1 MKREDLEKLGLT
13 KEQIDSVCD
22 LNNKDMTPVKNDLQ
36 KAQDDLKVTQEKL
49 KTAEEAVKKFD
60 GVDLEKQNQQ
70 IKDLQDTLKKK
81 DDDHAAELAA
91 RDFNDLIEKSISAA
105 KGKNVKAI
113 MALLDTDSLKTS
125 KNQKEDVEKA
135 LKALAEAEDSKMLF
149 GEPEAKPTGT
159 SSIIGEVKK
168 TDIPPAESFHDAIAG
183 HYKEK

>member
-49 KTAEEAVKKFD
+49 ETAEKAVKKFD

-70 IKDLQDTLKKK
+70 IKDLQDALKKK
-81 DDDHAAELAA
+81 DDDHAAEMAD
-91 RDFNDLIEKSISAA
+91 RDFKALLKDSVTAA
-105 KGKNVKAI
+105 KGKNAKAI
-113 MALLDTDSLKTS
+113 MALLDMDALKAS

-135 LKALAEAEDSKMLF
+135 LKTLAEAEDSKMLF
-149 GEPEAKPTGT
+149 GEPEPKPAGT

-168 TDIPPAESFHDAIAG
+168 TDIPPAESFHSAIAG
-183 HYKEK
+183 HYNGK

>member
-22 LNNKDMTPVKNDLQ
+22 LNNKDMAPVKNDLQ

-60 GVDLEKQNQQ
+60 GVDPEALKKQ
-70 IKDLQDTLKKK
+70 IADLQTDLKKK
-81 DDDHAAELAA
+81 DDDHAAELAD
-91 RDFNDLIEKSISAA
+91 RDFKALLKDSVAAA

-113 MALLDTDSLKTS
+113 MALLDMDSLKAS

-135 LKALAEAEDSKMLF
+135 LKTLAEAEDSKMLF
-149 GEPEAKPTGT
+149 GEPEAKPAGT
-159 SSIIGEVKK
+159 ASIIGSVGKPNETTKE
-168 TDIPPAESFHDAIAG
+168 TLGGALAA
-183 HYKEK
+183 HYKN

>member
-22 LNNKDMTPVKNDLQ
+22 LNNNDMTPVKNDLQ

-60 GVDLEKQNQQ
+60 GVDPEALKKQ
-70 IKDLQDTLKKK
+70 ITDLQTDLKKK
-81 DDDHAAELAA
+81 DDDHAAELAD
-91 RDFNDLIEKSISAA
+91 RDFKALLKDSVTAA

-113 MALLDTDSLKTS
+113 MALLDMDALKAS
-125 KNQKEDVEKA
+125 KNQKEDVEKS
-135 LKALAEAEDSKMLF
+135 LKTLAEAEDSKMLF

-159 SSIIGEVKK
+159 TSIIGEVKK

>member
-36 KAQDDLKVTQEKL
+36 KAQDDLKLTQGKL
-49 KTAEEAVKKFD
+49 TAAEAAVKKFD
-60 GVDLEKQNQQ
+60 GVDPEALKTQ
-70 IKDLQDTLKKK
+70 ISDLQKDLKKK
-81 DDDHAAELAA
+81 EDDHAAELAA
-91 RDFNDLIEKSISAA
+91 RDFNSLIEKSISGA

-113 MALLDTDSLKTS
+113 MALLDTDSLKSS

-149 GEPEAKPTGT
+149 GEPEAKPTST

-168 TDIPPAESFHDAIAG
+168 TDIPPAESFHSAIAG
-183 HYKEK
+183 HYNEK